1 MHFLPG
7 RTAILRRFHFAPFA
21 SRPPEVW
28 DYFLERSNL
37 PPIAAVAHRALMI
50 HRLDLR
56 SLLSEIRQPILLVCG
71 EYDPLV
77 GLACEEALLHGLP
90 NAGRA
95 RLAACGHNPLF
106 SHPEVLAELIR
117 QFLTP
122 PAQANEKP
130 TPRAQEAHM
139 ANPA

>member
-1 MHFLPG
+1 
-7 RTAILRRFHFAPFA
+7 
-21 SRPPEVW
+21 
-28 DYFLERSNL
+28 
-37 PPIAAVAHRALMI
+37 MI
-50 HRLDLR
+50 HGLDLR

-71 EYDPLV
+71 EHDPLV
-77 GLACEEALLHGLP
+77 GLACEEALLRGLP

-106 SHPEVLAELIR
+106 SHPEVLAELTR

-130 TPRAQEAHM
+130 TPLAQEAHM